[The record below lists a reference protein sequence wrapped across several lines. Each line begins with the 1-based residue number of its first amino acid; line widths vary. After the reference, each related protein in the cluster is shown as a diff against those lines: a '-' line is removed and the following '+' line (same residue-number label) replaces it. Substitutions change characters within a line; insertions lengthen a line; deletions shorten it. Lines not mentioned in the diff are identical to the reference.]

1 MAIDLKRFKE
11 AINSKKSAG
20 MKSKTEMVQ
29 KTVNGKKNIGTLTQA
44 VEEDGASYYSKTKEK
59 NGNQKVKTFTK
70 LETEDGPEYE
80 MKKTYKPLLSSNY
93 KEVDKEISKRKG
105 EKKMDEMKKFMNKK

>member
-1 MAIDLKRFKE
+1 MAL
-11 AINSKKSAG
+11 SS

-29 KTVNGKKNIGTLTQA
+29 KTVDGKKATGTLTQA
-44 VEEDGASYYSKTKEK
+44 VEDGGASYYSKTKEK

-80 MKKTYKPLLSSNY
+80 MKKTYKPLLSGKY
-93 KEVDKEISKRKG
+93 KEVDRTISARRG
-105 EKKMDEMKKFMNKK
+105 ERKMDAMKKFMNN